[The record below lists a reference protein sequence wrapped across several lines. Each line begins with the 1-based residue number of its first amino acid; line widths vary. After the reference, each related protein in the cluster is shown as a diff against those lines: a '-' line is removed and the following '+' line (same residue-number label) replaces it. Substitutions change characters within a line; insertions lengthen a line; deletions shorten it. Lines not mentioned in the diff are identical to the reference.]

1 MATSGGEVSGPTQE
15 WFDAA
20 RDVAVFDLDVV
31 YEMPAFCPG
40 WLLPLNRQGA
50 RVPVTRSNLPVV
62 HGGVLTADIVGREAE
77 LALYYARLPA
87 LPPVEM
93 QSETARW
100 NCFDVGVLLQAG
112 NEVHSYAD
120 AFGGGHLATED
131 LLDQLADLSSAP
143 GVAYD
148 DLDQGW
154 ALQIHVREHDVV
166 VFDWNPD
173 DGDPQGSA
181 IILRLERAEVA
192 RQAAEARRRMAVLQP
207 LLIEAVG
214 RDLWIARGSG

>member
-31 YEMPAFCPG
+31 YETPAFCPG
-40 WLLPLNRQGA
+40 WLLPLDRQGA

-100 NCFDVGVLLQAG
+100 NCFDVGVLLQA
-112 NEVHSYAD
+112 
-120 AFGGGHLATED
+120 
-131 LLDQLADLSSAP
+131 
-143 GVAYD
+143 
-148 DLDQGW
+148 
-154 ALQIHVREHDVV
+154 
-166 VFDWNPD
+166 
-173 DGDPQGSA
+173 
-181 IILRLERAEVA
+181 A

-207 LLIEAVG
+207 LLSEAVG